1 MSKRPE
7 YEVVIATYCRAER
20 LRGSLQS
27 LAGQTSPPAMVHIV
41 DASPDE
47 ESGKVAREFAGQLP
61 IRYEKSPV
69 ASAARQ
75 RNLAAA
81 HLTMPCVAFMDD
93 DVVLEAEL
101 FAVLLQ
107 ILADDPK
114 ETIGGIAPRMEGFA
128 HKPPGPLL
136 KWYYRLQAG
145 FDHPHYGGLM
155 FGAAVNCLPCY
166 DREQGEVCA
175 GNWLS
180 STVVLYRTRVFL
192 RHLFPAFEGY
202 SWMEDAYLSGKIAR
216 SHRLLW
222 HTRASYEHF
231 PSISPAKRDRVAL
244 ARMRN
249 RHHALIARDV
259 LGLGPGERA
268 AKMLLR
274 RLFDSVFLLRTRS
287 KGWMGEIWGVWTS

>member
-1 MSKRPE
+1 MTDCPG

-20 LRGSLQS
+20 LGESLRS
-27 LAGQTSPPAMVHIV
+27 LALQTAPPAMVHIV

-47 ESGKVAREFAGQLP
+47 DSAGVAREYARQLP
-61 IRYEKSPV
+61 IRYEKSSV

-75 RNLAAA
+75 RNAAA
-81 HLTMPCVAFMDD
+81 RHLTLPFVAFMDD
-93 DVVLEAEL
+93 DVVLDAEL
-101 FAVLLQ
+101 FEVLLQ
-107 ILADDPK
+107 VLADDAGEK
-114 ETIGGIAPRMEGFA
+114 VGGIAPRMRGFS
-128 HKPPGPLL
+128 HKRPGGLL

-166 DREQGEVCA
+166 AEEQGDVCG

-180 STVVLYRTRVFL
+180 STVVLYRTPVFQQ
-192 RHLFPAFEGY
+192 HLFPAFDGY
-202 SWMEDAYLSGKIAR
+202 SWMEDAYLSGMIAK

-222 HTRASYEHF
+222 HTKVSYDHF

-249 RHHALIARDV
+249 RHHALIAKEV
-259 LGLGPGERA
+259 LGLSPRQRIT
-268 AKMLLR
+268 KMWLR
-274 RLFDSVFLLRTRS
+274 CLFDSLHLLRARPP
-287 KGWMGEIWGVWTS
+287 GWPGEIRGIWTS